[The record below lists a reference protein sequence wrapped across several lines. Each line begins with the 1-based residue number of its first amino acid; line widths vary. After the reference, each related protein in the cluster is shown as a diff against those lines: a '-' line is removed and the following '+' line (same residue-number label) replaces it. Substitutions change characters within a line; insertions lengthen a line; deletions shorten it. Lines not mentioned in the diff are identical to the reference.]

1 MDKNLEKEKEL
12 YRKERKERI
21 SKNAKANEKGSSKGR
36 DHTAAISKVLSWIF
50 CIVLVGAI
58 VVGAVVQFGV
68 PQKVLKAVKIDGKSY
83 SAAEYAFYYSSV
95 YNSFANY
102 SKNYGATY
110 ADGFDYN
117 QPAENQTHTDSDGN
131 EETFDKYFAKLAV
144 DNMANVKRYYAK
156 ALENNIELTE
166 EDNETINEA
175 MTQFDSQR
183 ENYSVSSYLSKIYGR
198 GVTERLF
205 KKIITEQQYVTRF
218 KDVKTEEFN
227 NDITAD
233 KINAEYSANK
243 KDYDVVDFRWY
254 TIDIDTTAADTDKA
268 KSDAEAK
275 ADEFIAAVKADG
287 NTEDAFK
294 KQAILFLDKDS
305 EDYESDKETYSK
317 DGATILHKTDY
328 ATVSSSVS
336 EDAAN
341 WVYSVDD
348 NGNYNRPAGEMSKYS
363 TDEYVYIIY
372 TLGAPYQDT
381 VKPVSVRHILCAFS
395 TEGTQEVPTDEQ
407 KQAAKEKAEKV
418 LQSYKDALSQSGKDY
433 DEDAFVNLVADNSDD
448 TGTSSK
454 GGLIEDMIN
463 NDQYVAEFEDWAF
476 AEGNYA
482 GEARK
487 TGDVGIIETEYG
499 YHVMFFVGQADEPS
513 WYTTIKDKL
522 VDSESDKYWE
532 DFDAQFSDDDV
543 TTVDW
548 VKDRV
553 VASQNKKFAQN

>member
-36 DHTAAISKVLSWIF
+36 DHSALVSKILTWVF
-50 CIVLVGAI
+50 CIVIVGAI
-58 VVGAVVQFGV
+58 VVGTIFQFGV
-68 PQKVLKAVKIDGKSY
+68 PQKMLKAVKIDGKSY
-83 SAAEYAFYYSSV
+83 SAAEYTFYYASV
-95 YNSFANY
+95 YYTFANY
-102 SKNYGATY
+102 SKTYGATY

-117 QPAENQTHTDSDGN
+117 QPPANQTHKDSDGN

-156 ALENNIELTE
+156 ALENNIELTD
-166 EDNETINEA
+166 EDNKAIEDA
-175 MTQFDSQR
+175 MTQYDQNR
-183 ENYSVSSYLSKIYGR
+183 GNYSVSSFLSRQYGK
-198 GVTERLF
+198 GITERLF
-205 KKIITEQQYVTRF
+205 RKIVTEQQYVTRF
-218 KDVKTEEFN
+218 RDVKTEEFN
-227 NDITAD
+227 NDITDD

-254 TIDIDTTAADTDKA
+254 TIDIAADAADADKA

-275 ADEFIAAVKADG
+275 ADDFIAAVKADG

-305 EDYESDKETYSK
+305 SDYESDKETYSK

-336 EDAAN
+336 KDAAD

-348 NGNYNRPAGEMSKYS
+348 NGNYNRPAGEMAKYS
-363 TDEYVYIIY
+363 TDKYVYIIY
-372 TLGAPYQDT
+372 TLGAPYQDN

-395 TEGTQEVPTDEQ
+395 TEKTGADPTDEQ
-407 KQAAKEKAEKV
+407 KKAAKEKAEKV
-418 LQSYKDALSQSGKDY
+418 LQSYKDALSQSGKEY
-433 DEDAFVNLVADNSDD
+433 DEDAFVNLVSSNSDD

-454 GGLIEDMIN
+454 GGLIENMIN

-499 YHVMFFVGQADEPS
+499 YHVMYYVGQADKTS

-522 VDSESDKYWE
+522 VDSESDKFWE
-532 DFDAQFSDDDV
+532 EFDAQFSEDDV
-543 TTVDW
+543 QTVDW
-548 VKDRV
+548 VQNRV
-553 VASQNKKFAQN
+553 IAAQNKLHS

>member
-21 SKNAKANEKGSSKGR
+21 SKNAKANEKGSSKGK
-36 DHTAAISKVLSWIF
+36 DHTAAISKVISWIF

-58 VVGAVVQFGV
+58 VVGTVFQFGV
-68 PQKVLKAVKIDGKSY
+68 PQKVLRAVKIDGKSY
-83 SAAEYAFYYSSV
+83 SAAEYAFYYASV

-102 SKNYGATY
+102 SKNYGSTY

-117 QPAENQTHTDSDGN
+117 QSAADQTHTDSDGN
-131 EETFDKYFAKLAV
+131 EETFDKYFAQLAV

-156 ALENNIELTE
+156 ALEENIELTD

-175 MTQFDSQR
+175 MTQFDEAR
-183 ENYSVSSYLSKIYGR
+183 GNYSVSSYLSKAYGR
-198 GVTERLF
+198 GITEKLF
-205 KKIITEQQYVTRF
+205 KKVVTEQQYVTRF
-218 KDVKTEEFN
+218 KEIKNEELG
-227 NDITAD
+227 NDITED
-233 KINAEYSANK
+233 KINEEYSANK

-254 TIDIDTTAADTDKA
+254 TIDIDTDAADTDAA
-268 KSDAEAK
+268 KSEAEAK

-294 KQAILFLDKDS
+294 KQAIVFLDS
-305 EDYESDKETYSK
+305 EAEDYETNKETYSK

-328 ATVSSSVS
+328 ATISSSVS
-336 EDAAN
+336 TDAAD
-341 WVYSVDD
+341 WIYSVDD
-348 NGNYNRPAGEMSKYS
+348 NGNYNRPSGEMAKYS

-395 TEGTQEVPTDEQ
+395 DDTSAEPTDEE
-407 KQAAKEKAEKV
+407 KQAAKEKAESV
-418 LQSYKDALSQSGKDY
+418 LQSYKDSLEQSGKEY
-433 DEDAFVNLVADNSDD
+433 DEDAFVNLVSENSDD
-448 TGTSSK
+448 TGTSSS

-476 AEGNYA
+476 AEGDFA

-499 YHVMFFVGQADEPS
+499 YHVMYFVGQADEPS
-513 WYTTIKDKL
+513 WYTTIKDSL
-522 VDSESDKYWE
+522 TDTESDKYWE
-532 DFDAQFSDDDV
+532 DFEAQFSEDDI

-548 VKDRV
+548 VKDKV
-553 VASQNKKFAQN
+553 VKDQVARYA